1 MNKKI
6 AAIIGASAVS
16 VLLFV
21 CLLVLL
27 LGRGC
32 TPQSAQPNTSGT
44 RETTASQSTTL
55 NQGTQAQTGEPTGT
69 EDTEGGFGVIGTGTM
84 PTTQTE
90 GTSGQE
96 STTKPGETTESTQKP
111 TTDTTE
117 ETETPTTVPE
127 TTLSNQE
134 QSDVPQLNYQQYMAM
149 SNDEQQKLFDDYFAD
164 DALAFAS
171 WFKRIKQEYDD
182 ENPSIIVTGPIDIG
196 DYINP

>member
-32 TPQSAQPNTSGT
+32 TPQAALPNTSGT
-44 RETTASQSTTL
+44 QSTPP
-55 NQGTQAQTGEPTGT
+55 NQGTQAQTGESTGT
-69 EDTEGGFGVIGTGTM
+69 EETEGGFGVIGTGTM

-96 STTKPGETTESTQKP
+96 TTAKPGETTESTQKP
-111 TTDTTE
+111 TTGATE

-127 TTLSNQE
+127 TTVGNQE
-134 QSDVPQLNYQQYMAM
+134 QLGVPQLNYQQYMAL
-149 SNDEQQKLFDDYFAD
+149 SADEQQNLYDAYFAD
-164 DALAFAS
+164 DPLAFAS
-171 WFKRIKQEYDD
+171 WFKRIKKEYDD

-196 DYINP
+196 DYIDP

>member
-32 TPQSAQPNTSGT
+32 TPQTALPNTSGT
-44 RETTASQSTTL
+44 QSTPP
-55 NQGTQAQTGEPTGT
+55 NQETQAQTGEPTGT
-69 EDTEGGFGVIGTGTM
+69 EETEGGFGVIGAGTM

-90 GTSGQE
+90 GASGQE
-96 STTKPGETTESTQKP
+96 TTAKPGETTESTQKP
-111 TTDTTE
+111 TTGATE

-127 TTLSNQE
+127 TTIGNQE
-134 QSDVPQLNYQQYMAM
+134 QLAVPQLNYQQYMAL
-149 SNDEQQKLFDDYFAD
+149 SADEQQNLYDAYFAD
-164 DALAFAS
+164 DPLAFAS
-171 WFKRIKQEYDD
+171 WFKRIKKEYDD

-196 DYINP
+196 DYIDP